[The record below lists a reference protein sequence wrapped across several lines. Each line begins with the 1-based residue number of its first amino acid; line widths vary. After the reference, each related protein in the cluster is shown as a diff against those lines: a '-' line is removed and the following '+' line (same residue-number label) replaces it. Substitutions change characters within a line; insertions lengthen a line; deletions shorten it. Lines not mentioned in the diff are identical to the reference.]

1 MAKLSKREREALLEY
16 ARRNISWKLG
26 VELNRPEIKTTGAHC
41 GAFVTLRKEGNL
53 RGCIGNII
61 SERPLSETIG
71 DMSESAAFKDPRFT
85 PLAKD
90 ELDKISIEIS
100 ILSPMERVENILKIK
115 PGRDGLYVKNGF
127 YSGLLL
133 PQVAT
138 EQNWDR
144 ETFVNQTFHKAGLDS
159 SFRDDEKT
167 EIYSFTAEVFSED
180 DY

>member
-1 MAKLSKREREALLEY
+1 MGQLSGREREMLLQY
-16 ARRNISWKLG
+16 ARKKISWKLG
-26 VELNRPEIKTTGAHC
+26 LEETKPEIEMTGDHC

-61 SERPLSETIG
+61 SDRPLQETIEE
-71 DMSESAAFKDPRFT
+71 MSEAAAFRDPRFT
-85 PLAKD
+85 PVTKD
-90 ELDKISIEIS
+90 DLDKISIEIS
-100 ILSPMERVENILKIK
+100 ILSPLEKVDNISKIQA
-115 PGRDGLYVKNGF
+115 GRDGLYVKNGF

-133 PQVAT
+133 PQVAR

-144 ETFVNQTFHKAGLDS
+144 ETFVNETFHKAGLDS
-159 SFRDDEKT
+159 SYRDDDRT